1 MKKEKD
7 EELDNLFKKGM
18 EDPVGEPAFRDSDWN
33 AMEQLLDQRK
43 RRAGI
48 VYWLPFLGSAAALL
62 LLFLGWMFF
71 KPGIVKNTKPEQ
83 VTAIHNSKNNGT
95 SGGSIQQTADSSKIK
110 TLSPANYAKNP
121 GISRRGQNS
130 KSFLPLSAGGDR
142 RDTTGNRTKITAKP
156 VVETIAAT
164 NTANNTSPN
173 SISNQAVIANNNVS
187 DKKGLATKK
196 DLSTADDKKDLPA
209 ADNKKDFS
217 AIGNPAKNLASMAS
231 KQKDSVAAN
240 SLATVATVSPLKVKS
255 TVQPKLG
262 SRPRFA
268 LGVLAS
274 SDLNGVNSSF
284 QQSRIGGNFG
294 LALSVGLSKKWTIST
309 GVSYDIKP
317 YLTNFSNYHT
327 DHQFNTTPSSVS
339 ANCRM
344 LEIPVVVNYQVYS
357 QRGNKITIGSGL
369 SSYFMLREDY
379 TFNYSNPYA
388 AGPAGFSVVNQ
399 NRNILSIVN
408 LNATYE
414 HPINSNVGVVIQPYL
429 KIPLSNVGA
438 SQVRLQ
444 TTGVAVGLNWN
455 LNSFSK
461 PK

>member
-18 EDPVGEPAFRDSDWN
+18 EDPVGEPAFRDSDWD

-71 KPGIVKNTKPEQ
+71 KPGIVKNTKPGQ
-83 VTAIHNSKNNGT
+83 VTAIHHSKENNGT
-95 SGGSIQQTADSSKIK
+95 SGGSIQQTADSTKIK

-121 GISRRGQNS
+121 GISGRGQNS

-142 RDTTGNRTKITAKP
+142 RGTTGNGTKITAKP
-156 VVETIAAT
+156 GVETIAAT
-164 NTANNTSPN
+164 STTNKPSPD
-173 SISNQAVIANNNVS
+173 SISNRVVIANNNVS
-187 DKKGLATKK
+187 DKKDLAIKK
-196 DLSTADDKKDLPA
+196 DLSAADGKKDLSA
-209 ADNKKDFS
+209 ADNEKDFS
-217 AIGNPAKNLASMAS
+217 AIANPAKNSAP
-231 KQKDSVAAN
+231 KQKDSASAN
-240 SLATVATVSPLKVKS
+240 NLATVAAVSPLKVKS
-255 TVQPKLG
+255 TIQPKPG

-268 LGVLAS
+268 FGVLAS

-284 QQSRIGGNFG
+284 QQSKIGGNFG
-294 LALSVGLSKKWTIST
+294 LALTVGISKKWTIST
-309 GVSYDIKP
+309 GASYDIKP
-317 YLTNFSNYHT
+317 YLTDFGNYHT
-327 DHQFNTTPSSVS
+327 SYQFKTPPSSVS

-388 AGPAGFSVVNQ
+388 TGPSGFSVVNQ

-408 LNATYE
+408 INATYE
-414 HPINSNVGVVIQPYL
+414 HPINSNLGLVIQPYL
-429 KIPLSNVGA
+429 KIPLSDVGA

-444 TTGVAVGLNWN
+444 TTGVAVGFNWN